1 VRHLHFDLPEAFLII
16 IKMIMY
22 NRKSIA
28 VLIITIIASIGLFGA
43 DKKPNIV
50 WICIE
55 DASPHIS
62 CYGETAIKTPV
73 MDQLAADGIRF
84 TQAFVTAP
92 VCSSSRSAIVTG
104 MYQMTTGFHH
114 HRSQRFSGKGN
125 LNTAYYK
132 SYNVPKEMVTVPEL
146 FKQVGYYTANTRKQ
160 DYNFEREGLYD
171 SEDYSGWDGRK
182 DGQPFFVQFQLKGG
196 KNRKSIVG
204 VDQSKIKVPPYYADD
219 EVMRDDWITYLG
231 SWVATDID
239 VAKILDQL
247 KAEGE
252 LENTYIFLWTDHGV
266 SHIRGKQFLYDEGI
280 QVPLI
285 IRFPNKQKAG
295 TVRKDQVTHIDI
307 SVTSLALA
315 GIEVPS
321 YMQGKNIFA
330 DNYVEQKKVV
340 AGRDRCD
347 ETVDFIRSVRTS
359 KYKYIRNFLHDV
371 SHMQPSQ
378 YKDGKKIVKHSRQ
391 LFEEGKLNEL
401 QSRPFLSTRPVE
413 ELYDL
418 KKDPFETKNLAGD
431 KRHKKVLKGLRNDL
445 EKWMIKNND
454 LGLIPE
460 PILEDKGKQYGS
472 KYAVML
478 QAENKDLLKD
488 ILSAIDSC
496 DAGDKAAIEAA
507 LSSSE
512 PSIRYWAA
520 RTVGSK
526 KITSLKEAVQS
537 MLKDKDGTVRVAAAH
552 SMVQL
557 GDMSGVKILKK
568 EMRNKNLLVG
578 MYAIRALEAIGPKA
592 KAETSDEIKDLA
604 EHKTYEFTRRVAKRL
619 VGKWDL

>member
-1 VRHLHFDLPEAFLII
+1 
-16 IKMIMY
+16 MITN
-22 NRKSIA
+22 NRKSIVA
-28 VLIITIIASIGLFGA
+28 LFITLIASISIFGA
-43 DKKPNIV
+43 GKKPNIV

-55 DASPHIS
+55 DASPHIG

-73 MDQLAADGIRF
+73 MDQMAADGIKFNR
-84 TQAFVTAP
+84 AFVTAP

-114 HRSQRFSGKGN
+114 HRSQRHKGKGSA
-125 LNTAYYK
+125 NTAYYE
-132 SYNVPKEMVTVPEL
+132 SYNVPKEIVTVPEL
-146 FKQVGYYTANTRKQ
+146 FKQAGYYTANTRKQ
-160 DYNFEREGLYD
+160 DYNFEREGLYGAED
-171 SEDYSGWDGRK
+171 SSGWAGRNE
-182 DGQPFFVQFQLKGG
+182 GQPFFVQFQLKGG
-196 KNRKSIVG
+196 KNRKNIVG
-204 VDQSKIKVPPYYADD
+204 VDRSKIRIPPYYADD
-219 EVMRDDWITYLG
+219 EVMQADWRTYLG
-231 SWVATDID
+231 SWVATDND

-285 IRFPNKQKAG
+285 VRFPHQQKAG
-295 TVRKDQVTHIDI
+295 TVREDQVTHIDI

-315 GIEVPS
+315 DIEVPS

-330 DNYVEQKKVV
+330 NNYEEQKKVV

-347 ETVDFIRSVRTS
+347 ETVDFIRSIRTR

-371 SHMQPSQ
+371 SHLQPNQ
-378 YKDGKKIVKHSRQ
+378 YKDGKKIAKHSRQ
-391 LFEEGKLNEL
+391 LFAEGKLNEL
-401 QSRPFLSTRPVE
+401 QSRPFLPTRPIE

-418 KKDPFETKNLAGD
+418 EKDPFETRNLAGG
-431 KRHKKVLKGLRNDL
+431 KRHKKVLKELRNDL
-445 EKWMIKNND
+445 AKWMIKNND

-472 KYAVML
+472 KYAIML

-488 ILSAIDSC
+488 ILSTIDAC
-496 DAGDKAAIEAA
+496 DAGDKAAIETA
-507 LSSSE
+507 LSSPE

-520 RTVGSK
+520 RTVGVK
-526 KITSLKEAVQS
+526 KLASLKKAVRS
-537 MLKDKDGTVRVAAAH
+537 MIKDEDGAVRVAAAQ
-552 SMVQL
+552 SLVQL
-557 GDMSGVKILKK
+557 GDMSGVKTLKK
-568 EMRNKNLLVG
+568 EMHHKNLLVG

-592 KAETSDEIKDLA
+592 KARTEAVIKNLA
-604 EHKTYEFTRRVAKRL
+604 KNSKYEFTRRVARRL
-619 VGKWDL
+619 VEKWDLQ